1 MKIDYDV
8 CKLIING
15 ILFGIILF
23 NHLKIIQIP
32 LFTLKI
38 AILLLLNYNNNID
51 IHLLIVILIK
61 KT

>member
-1 MKIDYDV
+1 MKIEYDV

-15 ILFGIILF
+15 ILLSIIIF

-38 AILLLLNYNNNID
+38 TILLMVVFNV
-51 IHLLIVILIK
+51 VIMTK
-61 KT
+61 KMLE

>member
-15 ILFGIILF
+15 ILLSIIVF

-32 LFTLKI
+32 LFSLRI
-38 AILLLLNYNNNID
+38 AILLVVVFNVWIM
-51 IHLLIVILIK
+51 IK
-61 KT
+61 NWVG

>member
-38 AILLLLNYNNNID
+38 AILLIVVFNIWAMTKTLLE
-51 IHLLIVILIK
+51 
-61 KT
+61 

>member
-15 ILFGIILF
+15 ILLSIMVF

-32 LFTLKI
+32 LFSLKI
-38 AILLLLNYNNNID
+38 AILLLVVFNVWIMT
-51 IHLLIVILIK
+51 K
-61 KT
+61 KMLE

>member
-15 ILFGIILF
+15 ILLSIIVF

-32 LFTLKI
+32 LFPLKI
-38 AILLLLNYNNNID
+38 VILLLVVFN
-51 IHLLIVILIK
+51 VWAMIK
-61 KT
+61 KWWSD